1 MFALCTNMLIL
12 RDCLTTHSFF
22 AVSPMDYLALAEVLI
37 FDACETQQ
45 CVVVTIVDD
54 VVDEPEEVFRVAL
67 ERTIDLDSRII
78 LEPIDGEII
87 IADNDGN
94 TANYLSTLI
103 KLHAG

>member
-1 MFALCTNMLIL
+1 
-12 RDCLTTHSFF
+12 
-22 AVSPMDYLALAEVLI
+22 MDYLALAEVLI

-67 ERTIDLDSRII
+67 ERTSDLDSRII

-94 TANYLSTLI
+94 MANYLSTLI